1 MEDCPA
7 AHEGGLKGSGGTGRV
22 LYPSQCIYSY
32 SCPCLWCHLPLQ
44 SSMSSGKMKGG
55 EVNVLGELCTFSAQ
69 AFTHICDCRTPR
81 QPPLTFWIYSDG
93 AAHVE
98 KTLTASF
105 QSCIEELGI
114 QGRISGIISG
124 VLRKPPLMICAHP
137 PCFVEPPLPPC
148 LGGATQNSG

>member
-1 MEDCPA
+1 MY
-7 AHEGGLKGSGGTGRV
+7 LFLQLS
-22 LYPSQCIYSY
+22 
-32 SCPCLWCHLPLQ
+32 LPLV
-44 SSMSSGKMKGG
+44 SPAPSEFNSPRLSSGKMKGG
-55 EVNVLGELCTFSAQ
+55 EVNVLGELCAFSAQ

-114 QGRISGIISG
+114 QGQISCIISG